1 MLDRVNLDVQPWN
14 GNDALRELYRRGYNP
29 RSSRR
34 SKGGDVDPLTGE
46 EIGRWPEIL
55 KRCVEGGAMLAISL
69 FGAALFYLHRSL
81 VGE

>member
-1 MLDRVNLDVQPWN
+1 MLDRVNSDVQPWN
-14 GNDALRELYRRGYNP
+14 GDDALRELHRRGYYP

-34 SKGGDVDPLTGE
+34 SKGGDVDPLAGE

-55 KRCVEGGAMLAISL
+55 KRCVEGGATLEISS
-69 FGAALFYLHRSL
+69 FGAELFYLHRSL